1 MTFGTQDLAVNKGL
15 NMDLHEALLPE
26 NALVYMLNGDI
37 SGYENG
43 ATAAFVQNVLSNEEC
58 FRFPTGYIL
67 KGFVKLDKDQYA
79 LFFKTPTSSE
89 IGLLDTNTCAYF
101 SRENDPCLNFNGE
114 IKGEFHNKSGCDDRR
129 VYYIEKGGPIRFID
143 IDECRP
149 TKNANSCFEC
159 EKDLVFD
166 CEAYN
171 LNRSI
176 TFPQLSIAEGVGNLP
191 NGSYQIA
198 MALTDHKQR
207 FTEYYVYPQIIR
219 FHTNNQANNRFGI
232 DVSFIT
238 CPQGF
243 DQYELVLISHRTD
256 RATLAQ
262 RIGYFDVEQTSFT
275 ISELDDTSYTPID
288 LQILSERFPRYQ
300 SAEDIA
306 TNDETL
312 VLKGVTVREQPNYQ
326 LKANLIASNWVVK
339 QVKAANAHKH
349 FSYMRGETYAHFI
362 RGVYKDGERTVW
374 YLVSSDA
381 EKKIHDHN
389 LPLEA
394 QLFDPIDNED
404 NCEGGEVGLGCG
416 TKSLVYWQVY
426 DTSRVT
432 FTDVDPDDSCDG
444 KVIMRGDFG
453 YWESELQY
461 PNNDCVWGQRGD
473 RLEPFYQD
481 YGKSCQK
488 IQYHKFP
495 DNVVTHIH
503 NNATCGEEE
512 LVNILG
518 IEFSGI
524 QRFRDKNNVIIDDI
538 IGYEIGVADRSN
550 HKSIIHKGLMYNM
563 FEEKLADCTTSYYAN
578 YPFNDLHG
586 DVFLSKTPAQYLPPN
601 QFGEILYTPVD
612 TYSKKR
618 FQYISPDVQYERN
631 DSGAYVQLYAE
642 ENGPVS
648 GKFSPTEGMPWNVI
662 LSDLAL
668 LSTAALG
675 IGLAITLGQSFYSVV
690 DGITTVL
697 QSLRAGLAPVNYAL
711 NYFAKT
717 VYKGYNMTRIVPG
730 NIRRRIVQSQYLLP
744 TKMLV
749 GTNKINNAQR
759 EQGLFLELCDDFLDP
774 AVAERSRIRFS
785 DVDCDPTFEFCQATN
800 IGTPITSSYYA
811 GIKIER
817 PNQYGLPDSNLV
829 KVATPVVYWNHP
841 TISSV
846 QEIYGGDIYITKHK
860 YIRKMPFFTQLPLGL
875 PNDSQYKLRPY
886 MNVWQVRYWADWN
899 ESTSFL
905 AVGNLGANDNRNL
918 EPVGNMRRN
927 FCGVSAANCNQDLF
941 FRVDGKFYT
950 HVVGEAHYWCESEY
964 IGNFRELNEIPES
977 DVERDIQAKIEY
989 RTVQYPEVFLY
1000 NRQYHWKGFN
1010 VFGPHADP
1018 SLDCCRGEQICY
1030 ENTLAYSRKHDP
1042 LSKGDAWS
1050 KFYPN
1055 SIQQFSGKDGNFTG
1069 IKALDQNNLLI
1080 FFENAMYTTQQDE
1093 FLNTENGRIFL
1104 GSPEL
1109 FSRRLNKVS
1118 EDSSGFG
1125 GCIDPES
1132 IQVTRYGAFY
1142 FDRKRKK
1149 FLHLGKGLN
1158 DVTGNIQ
1165 SWLQKYLVGPVIGV
1179 YDNFTDNLYYTG
1191 EGPDGCKWTLSFK
1204 PKTMEWVSFHSFTP
1218 GRYLPTAN
1226 NYITESGGALW
1237 KHNKQYEY
1245 QKYYGVKHPFDVGFV
1260 LKGKM
1265 QNGTLQDLEV
1275 YSEWIKF
1282 ENYNCKQYDPKAFF
1296 NKMLIY
1302 NQLLSTGTRDI
1313 LLKNINN
1320 NNHNSVQSRTNM
1332 IECTSHGDFTYNLN
1346 KFDAYE
1352 VDQPLVCGECMGYDP
1367 RNALRGPTAMSVGN
1381 AIMKGK
1387 WFRVHLISDDSTN
1400 HKILL
1405 QLNVAKN
1412 AEIAQ

>member
-1 MTFGTQDLAVNKGL
+1 
-15 NMDLHEALLPE
+15 MDQHEALLPD
-26 NALVYMLNGDI
+26 NALVYMLNGDV

-43 ATAAFVQNVLSNEEC
+43 ATAMFVQNVLSNESC
-58 FRFPTGYIL
+58 FKYPPGYTL
-67 KGFVKLDKDQYA
+67 KGAVKLDRNQYT
-79 LFFKTPTSSE
+79 LFFKTTNSSE
-89 IGLLDTNTCAYF
+89 IGLLDTETCAYF
-101 SRENDPCLNFNGE
+101 ALINNPCLSFDGE
-114 IKGEFHNKSGCDDRR
+114 IKGEFHNKSGCDSRR

-149 TKNANSCFEC
+149 VKNVADCHDC
-159 EKDLVFD
+159 EKDEQFD
-166 CEAYN
+166 CEGYN
-171 LNRSI
+171 LNRTIRYPNI
-176 TFPQLSIAEGVGNLP
+176 TIRESVGNLP
-191 NGSYQIA
+191 SGNYQIA
-198 MALTDHKQR
+198 MALTDEKQR
-207 FTEYYVYPQIIR
+207 FTEYYIYPQVLK

-232 DVSFIT
+232 AVDFID
-238 CPQGF
+238 CPQGY
-243 DQYELVLISHRTD
+243 DQYELILISHRTD

-262 RIGYFDVEQTSFT
+262 RIGFFNVEQTSIS
-275 ISELDDTSYTPID
+275 ISELDDPTFVPID
-288 LQILSERFPRYQ
+288 LQLLSERFPRYQ
-300 SAEDIA
+300 SADDIA

-312 VLKGVTVREQPNYQ
+312 VLKGVTLRESPNYQ

-339 QVKAANAHKH
+339 QVKAANAHKYMN
-349 FSYMRGETYAHFI
+349 YMRGETYAHFI

-374 YLVSSDA
+374 YLISSDA
-381 EKKIHDHN
+381 EKKIHDHQ
-389 LPLEA
+389 LSLEET
-394 QLFDPIDNED
+394 LFDPVDNED

-416 TKSLVYWQVY
+416 TKTLRYWQVY
-426 DTSRVT
+426 DTSRVY
-432 FTDVDPDDSCDG
+432 FEDVDPDNSCEG

-495 DNVVTHIH
+495 DNKITHIH
-503 NNATCGEEE
+503 NDQSCGGEE

-524 QRFRDKNNVIIDDI
+524 QRFRDKNNVIIPDI

-550 HKSIIHKGLMYNM
+550 HKSIIHKGLLYNM

-578 YPFNDLHG
+578 YPFNDLHD

-601 QFGEILYTPVD
+601 QYGEVLYVPVD
-612 TYSKKR
+612 TYSKKH

-631 DSGAYVQLYAE
+631 DSGSYVQLYTE

-668 LSTAALG
+668 LTTAALG

-697 QSLRAGLAPVNYAL
+697 QSLRAGLAPVNYAI
-711 NYFAKT
+711 NYYAKT
-717 VYKGYNMTRIVPG
+717 VYKGYNLTKITPG
-730 NIRRRIVQSQYLLP
+730 NIRRKITQSQYMLP

-749 GTNKINNAQR
+749 GDLKINNAQR
-759 EQGLFLELCDDFLDP
+759 EQGLFIELCDEIDNP
-774 AVAERSRIRFS
+774 ATPELSRIRFS
-785 DVDCDPTFEFCQATN
+785 DTDCDPTLEFCQATN
-800 IGTPITSSYYA
+800 IGVPVTSSYYA
-811 GIKIER
+811 GIKVDR
-817 PNQYGLPDSNLV
+817 PAQYGLPDSNLV
-829 KVATPVVYWNHP
+829 RVITGVVEWNHP

-846 QEIYGGDIYITKHK
+846 QNIYGGDVFITKHK
-860 YIRKMPFFTQLPLGL
+860 FIKKMPFFTQLPLGL
-875 PNDSQYKLRPY
+875 PNDTQYKTRPY
-886 MNVWQVRYWADWN
+886 MNVWQTRYWADWN
-899 ESTSFL
+899 EQTSFV
-905 AVGNLGANDNRNL
+905 AVGNLGANDSRNL
-918 EPVGNMRRN
+918 EPTGHMRRS
-927 FCGVSAANCNQDLF
+927 FCGLPAGDCNQDLF

-950 HVVGEAHYWCESEY
+950 HVIGEAHFWCESDY
-964 IGNFRELNEIPES
+964 IGDFREYNEIPES
-977 DVERDIQAKIEY
+977 DVDRDIQAKIDY
-989 RTVQYPEVFLY
+989 RTVQYPELFLY
-1000 NRQYHWKGFN
+1000 NRQYHWKGYN

-1018 SLDCCRGEQICY
+1018 NYDCCKGDPICY
-1030 ENTLAYSRKHDP
+1030 QNTLAYSLKHDP

-1080 FFENAMYTTQQDE
+1080 VFENAMYTTQQDE
-1093 FLNTENGRIFL
+1093 YLRTTEGRIFL

-1109 FSRRLNKVS
+1109 FTRRLNKVS

-1125 GCIDPES
+1125 GCIDPDS
-1132 IQVTRYGAFY
+1132 IQVTRYGTFY

-1149 FLHLGKGLN
+1149 FLHLDRGIE

-1165 SWLQKYLVGPVIGV
+1165 SWLQKYLTGPIRGV

-1191 EGPDGCKWTLSFK
+1191 EGPGGCQWTLSFK
-1204 PKTMEWVSFHSFTP
+1204 PKTREWVSFHSFLP
-1218 GRYLPTAN
+1218 SRYLATSN
-1226 NYITESGGALW
+1226 GYLTEGAGGLW

-1245 QKYYGVKHPFDVGFV
+1245 QKYYGISYPFDVGFV
-1260 LKGKM
+1260 LKSKM
-1265 QNGTLQDLEV
+1265 QNLIIQDLQV
-1275 YSEWIKF
+1275 YSEWIKYKD
-1282 ENYNCKQYDPKAFF
+1282 YNCKQYDPKAFF
-1296 NKMLIY
+1296 NKMLMY

-1320 NNHNSVQSRTNM
+1320 EAHNLVQGRTNM
-1332 IECTSHGDFTYNLN
+1332 VECTSHGDFTYNLN
-1346 KFDAYE
+1346 KFDVYE
-1352 VDQPLVCGECMGYDP
+1352 VDQPLVCGECMTYNPG
-1367 RNALRGPTAMSVGN
+1367 NKQKGPTAMTEGN
-1381 AIMKGK
+1381 ARMRGK
-1387 WFRVHLISDDSTN
+1387 WFIVHLISDDKN
-1400 HKILL
+1400 DHKILL

-1412 AEIAQ
+1412 EETAQ